1 MGNTFNTGQ
10 NQRAA
15 NQAFNE
21 TVLRGYHEHQYAA
34 PSVEIPKMAYDEPI
48 SHLSENLSYVDL
60 VKMDNEGKKQ
70 VVSYAVHGNRPDH
83 NCGPNCVCIK
93 KPAAPVFS
101 ITSPMKGGR
110 YDDDDDESED
120 SEHFRVGEIQ
130 SDDWTE
136 EDIANLQARIFKS
149 LSDTKAYS
157 EIDITQIDED
167 DLSNF
172 VNQFI
177 EEKRSMPRRPTNLD
191 SEDKVILKT
200 RKNKKYH

>member
-1 MGNTFNTGQ
+1 MGNAFNTGQ
-10 NQRAA
+10 NQRRA
-15 NQAFNE
+15 NQEFNE
-21 TVLRGYHEHQYAA
+21 RVLRGYHEHQYAA
-34 PSVEIPKMAYDEPI
+34 PAVEIPKMTHEDPM
-48 SHLSENLSYVDL
+48 SMVSENMTYVDL
-60 VKMDNEGKKQ
+60 VKMDNNGKKQ

-93 KPAAPVFS
+93 KPVPTFS
-101 ITSPMKGGR
+101 ATSPMKGGR
-110 YDDDDDESED
+110 DDDSEDSD
-120 SEHFRVGEIQ
+120 SEHFQVGDIE

-136 EDIANLQARIFKS
+136 DDIANLQARIFKS
-149 LSDTKAYS
+149 LSDTKSYS
-157 EIDITQIDED
+157 DIDITQIDED
-167 DLSNF
+167 DLTNF